1 MRKYT
6 KILALTVALATAG
19 WFAGCNGTIDD
30 EPNVV
35 FEVATL
41 AIPAITAATT
51 AGVCTFTITNPTV
64 TFNNKGKNHLAGEP
78 PFNDIRLQDVT
89 VDSTWPNLAT
99 TQRGFPVAGT
109 VPAGGTLTV
118 PFTVVGSVADLVTG
132 AGNNGGATAGLQLTF
147 RGTTVS
153 GEAVSVTTGG
163 TLLVNSCPP
172 AAVGACC
179 TVGVCAVKTALDCL
193 NGGGTY
199 TSDNT
204 PCPANNTCP

>member
-6 KILALTVALATAG
+6 KILALTVVLATAG
-19 WFAGCNGTIDD
+19 WFAGCNGTIDR

-35 FEVATL
+35 LEVATL
-41 AIPAITAATT
+41 TIPAITAATT
-51 AGVCTFTITNPTV
+51 SGVCTFTITNTSV
-64 TFNNKGKNHLAGEP
+64 TFNNRAKNHLAGEA

-89 VDSTWPNLAT
+89 VDSTWPNAAT
-99 TQRGFPVAGT
+99 TQRGFPVGGT

-118 PFTVVGSVADLVTG
+118 PFAVVDSVADIID
-132 AGNNGGATAGLQLTF
+132 GATAGLQLTF

-153 GEAVSVTTGG
+153 GEAVTATTGG

-179 TVGVCAVKTALDCL
+179 TLGVCAMKTSLDCG